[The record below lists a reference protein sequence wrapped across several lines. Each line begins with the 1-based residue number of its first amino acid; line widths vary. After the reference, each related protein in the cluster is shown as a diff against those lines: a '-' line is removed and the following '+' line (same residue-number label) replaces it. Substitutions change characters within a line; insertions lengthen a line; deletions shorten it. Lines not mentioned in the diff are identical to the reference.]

1 MRRILFD
8 VDVDDDDDDDDYYY
22 YRFNVN
28 VKAPIELL
36 NELSTGTFDLFLR
49 FFVIFRN
56 F

>member
-8 VDVDDDDDDDDYYY
+8 VDVDDDDDDDYYY

-36 NELSTGTFDLFLR
+36 KELSTGTFHLFLH